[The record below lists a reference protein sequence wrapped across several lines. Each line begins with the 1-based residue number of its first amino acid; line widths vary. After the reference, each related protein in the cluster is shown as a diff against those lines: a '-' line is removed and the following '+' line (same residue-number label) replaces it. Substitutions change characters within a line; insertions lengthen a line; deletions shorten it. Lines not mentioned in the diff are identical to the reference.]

1 MTLKC
6 LVVYYSLTGNTRLIA
21 EAISKEL
28 GADLIDLRPV
38 KELKAG
44 KFTTF
49 MWGGAQAK
57 MHQKPELQAYDTKVN
72 EYNLIFLGTPVWAWT
87 CSPPVRTFIENEKL
101 VGKKVALWCCAGG
114 DGIKGL
120 ARFQKELKQCTVVG
134 KIIFTE
140 PLKNQPEDAVRRA
153 KDWAKEC
160 LQKAG

>member
-1 MTLKC
+1 MTLKI

-28 GADLIDLRPV
+28 GADLLDLRPV

-49 MWGGAQAK
+49 IWGGAQAK
-57 MHQKPELQAYDTKVN
+57 MHSKPELQAYATTVAD
-72 EYNLIFLGTPVWAWT
+72 YDLIFLGTPVWAWT
-87 CSPPVRTFIENEKL
+87 CSPPVQSFIAKEKL
-101 VGKKVALWCCAGG
+101 AGKKVAIWCCAGG
-114 DGIKGL
+114 DGKKALERYEKMLRQSTII
-120 ARFQKELKQCTVVG
+120 G
-134 KIIFTE
+134 KSIFKD
-140 PLKNQPEDAVRRA
+140 PLKNQPDEAALRA